1 LIRFAADR
9 TALAAGID
17 SLGRAELALARA
29 RRQRVW
35 GLWSFASEIFSG
47 GAALHAANGRTP
59 RDTTVG
65 FPQFLSLMGR
75 TRFTRQ
81 LRQSAAGKTGARFH
95 VSRRKATEI
104 YLPFLEAIAR
114 ERGGHRRSAERAEL
128 AASVVQELGLTPEE
142 VGVILGAGPEE
153 SVVTRLFAGSKA
165 EPAATPE
172 DGSPTTT
179 SRRARTPRG
188 KSSTPGARPGQ
199 RRLGSS

>member
-1 LIRFAADR
+1 
-9 TALAAGID
+9 
-17 SLGRAELALARA
+17 
-29 RRQRVW
+29 
-35 GLWSFASEIFSG
+35 
-47 GAALHAANGRTP
+47 
-59 RDTTVG
+59 
-65 FPQFLSLMGR
+65 MGR

-114 ERGGHRRSAERAEL
+114 ERGGHRRSAGRAEL

-172 DGSPTTT
+172 DGAPTTT
-179 SRRARTPRG
+179 SRRARTSRG